1 MSRRNLKEEMTHHS
15 HHRHS
20 QTKLHVLHT
29 RGGVPY
35 EVERTVCRECKRVL
49 DERPV
54 RRAAA

>member
-1 MSRRNLKEEMTHHS
+1 MTHHS